1 MQILPRVAM
10 YVKTHVMMLHSEF
23 CAVCSSLSDV
33 SAKIFLLIN
42 IHILVYISN
51 GRQWLR
57 KRNNNSPALFGYS
70 FESEN
75 AVNVI
80 ITRCAYAQGRVKVA
94 GRPIL
99 MRFITF
105 KVAVL
110 FQQWTSVLT
119 SSSMQFVCLSIG
131 IDYSKF

>member
-1 MQILPRVAM
+1 MTYLMNINYQNFRGAL
-10 YVKTHVMMLHSEF
+10 
-23 CAVCSSLSDV
+23 CAP
-33 SAKIFLLIN
+33 F
-42 IHILVYISN
+42 
-51 GRQWLR
+51 
-57 KRNNNSPALFGYS
+57 SPL
-70 FESEN
+70 
-75 AVNVI
+75 
-80 ITRCAYAQGRVKVA
+80 KVA

>member
-1 MQILPRVAM
+1 MHFYRDNFAGGIL
-10 YVKTHVMMLHSEF
+10 SQGN
-23 CAVCSSLSDV
+23 LSR
-33 SAKIFLLIN
+33 KYR
-42 IHILVYISN
+42 VYIV
-51 GRQWLR
+51 L
-57 KRNNNSPALFGYS
+57 LF
-70 FESEN
+70 
-75 AVNVI
+75 
-80 ITRCAYAQGRVKVA
+80 KVA

>member
-1 MQILPRVAM
+1 MLLTLLCHELQIKESRSLIFI
-10 YVKTHVMMLHSEF
+10 KT
-23 CAVCSSLSDV
+23 
-33 SAKIFLLIN
+33 
-42 IHILVYISN
+42 VY
-51 GRQWLR
+51 RHL
-57 KRNNNSPALFGYS
+57 
-70 FESEN
+70 
-75 AVNVI
+75 
-80 ITRCAYAQGRVKVA
+80 KVA

-99 MRFITF
+99 MRFITL

>member
-1 MQILPRVAM
+1 MVVRACTL
-10 YVKTHVMMLHSEF
+10 
-23 CAVCSSLSDV
+23 
-33 SAKIFLLIN
+33 
-42 IHILVYISN
+42 
-51 GRQWLR
+51 
-57 KRNNNSPALFGYS
+57 
-70 FESEN
+70 
-75 AVNVI
+75 
-80 ITRCAYAQGRVKVA
+80 KVA

>member
-1 MQILPRVAM
+1 
-10 YVKTHVMMLHSEF
+10 MLEYIPST
-23 CAVCSSLSDV
+23 LDR
-33 SAKIFLLIN
+33 LLIE
-42 IHILVYISN
+42 YEYEY
-51 GRQWLR
+51 
-57 KRNNNSPALFGYS
+57 LFRLACNQYEYLTS
-70 FESEN
+70 
-75 AVNVI
+75 VL
-80 ITRCAYAQGRVKVA
+80 KVA